1 MEGLNKLNI
10 IADLIRGKQ
19 GYIIVELHWGDS
31 RWYIECW
38 INNKEQVLHDG
49 YTEDLDKTLDE
60 IIEKLG
66 ANTND

>member
-38 INNKEQVLHDG
+38 IENKSKVLHNG
-49 YTEDLDKTLDE
+49 YAEDLDKTLDE

-66 ANTND
+66 GKE

>member
-19 GYIIVELHWGDS
+19 GYIIVELHWGDK
-31 RWYIECW
+31 RWYVECW
-38 INNKEQVLHDG
+38 IENKSKVIHNG

-66 ANTND
+66 GNT

>member
-10 IADLIRGKQ
+10 ITDLIRGKQ

-38 INNKEQVLHDG
+38 TDNKANVLHDG
-49 YTEDLDKTLDE
+49 YAEDLDKTLDE

-66 ANTND
+66 GKK